1 MKIVD
6 TLKNYK
12 YVSLLKN
19 PFFLVGLLFVI
30 WIIFFDSSSLLEQRV
45 IDQEINKLEDNK
57 KYFENE
63 IAKDRQAI
71 KGLKSGDATEKYA
84 RENYYM
90 KRENEDV
97 FIIEFDTL
105 SAQ

>member
-1 MKIVD
+1 MKIVE

-63 IAKDRQAI
+63 IAKDKQAI

>member
-1 MKIVD
+1 MKIVE

>member
-6 TLKNYK
+6 TLKSYK

-30 WIIFFDSSSLLEQRV
+30 WIIFFDSSSLLEQRT
-45 IDQEINKLEDNK
+45 INAEIKKIEDNK
-57 KYFENE
+57 RYFEKE
-63 IAKDRQAI
+63 IEKDKKAI

-97 FIIEFDTL
+97 FIIEFDSL
-105 SAQ
+105 PAK